1 MAPIL
6 QGKFCVHANGGRFVV
21 QHWSWLR
28 RAGLAALLWL
38 CCAAVFAAPVLDL
51 APGQSRA
58 ALGSVTTYAVDT
70 QATADAATM
79 FARAE
84 AGGFKP
90 VPADNATFGFVDGAY
105 WFHARV
111 ANAGNPDTR
120 WLLVLEYAL
129 LDQVDL
135 YLRHADGRIEH
146 FQSGDHRPF
155 AQRAVSYRHPNFWL
169 RIEQGQPLDLLLRV
183 QSQSSM
189 QVPLALYTP
198 TAFIELARDAQL
210 GMGVYYGILL
220 ALLFYNLILFVSLR
234 DRSHFLYSLHVL
246 GFGLVLF
253 CLNGFAF
260 EYFWPNSTFLA
271 NAAVPMSM
279 ALAMLAMHLFA
290 RDFLEL
296 PRRLPW
302 GNRLLLAL
310 IAFHAVMLVAAPLL
324 HYRTAVLIGTGMVF
338 PGVGSVIAVAV
349 IVARRGF
356 RPALLFLLAWAMLLA
371 GTLVYAMVSFGMLHK
386 SFATEYG
393 MQIGSAAE
401 MIFLSF
407 ALAYRWAALRD
418 ENERIA
424 REATEQ
430 LERRVEERTG
440 ELSAALQQL
449 GEAHARL
456 REHSARDGLTGVF
469 NRRHFDQHFCAL
481 VEQCRADRKPFSL
494 LITDLDHFKH
504 VNDEFGH
511 LTGDDCLRCIAATL
525 QQCAGEQAL
534 VARFGG
540 EEFVVLM
547 PGADELG
554 ARRTAENL
562 RQRVAA
568 HSFALDGGRQ
578 LHLTVSIGVATAGIG
593 AQVAAETLLRRADD
607 ALYEAKRSGRNRVVQ
622 GSVAA

>member
-1 MAPIL
+1 MATVVLRLLLLCCLLPGLAVAAPIL
-6 QGKFCVHANGGRFVV
+6 DLTAGQT
-21 QHWSWLR
+21 
-28 RAGLAALLWL
+28 RAPLAA
-38 CCAAVFAAPVLDL
+38 
-51 APGQSRA
+51 
-58 ALGSVTTYAVDT
+58 VTTYAVD
-70 QATADAATM
+70 ATGDSPASAM
-79 FARAE
+79 FAAAD
-84 AGGFKP
+84 AGGFAP
-90 VPADNATFGFVDGAY
+90 VPADNPTFGFVDGAY

-111 ANAGNPDTR
+111 ANANHADTR

-129 LDQVDL
+129 LDHVDL
-135 YLRHADGRIEH
+135 YVRHPDGAIDHVE
-146 FQSGDHRPF
+146 SGDRRPF
-155 AQRAVSYRHPNFWL
+155 AQRSVSYRHPNFWL
-169 RIEQGQPLDLLLRV
+169 QITPGQPLDLLLRV
-183 QSQSSM
+183 RTESSM
-189 QVPLALYTP
+189 QVPLTLYTP

-210 GMGVYYGILL
+210 AMGIYYGILL

-234 DRSHFLYSLHVL
+234 DRSHFLYTLHVL

-260 EYFWPNSTFLA
+260 EYFWPNSTGLA

-279 ALAMLAMHLFA
+279 SFAMIAMHLFA

-296 PRRLPW
+296 PRRSPL

-310 IAFHAVMLVAAPLL
+310 VAIHTLMLVASPLL
-324 HYRTAVLIGTGMVF
+324 PYRVAVLIGTALVF
-338 PGVGSVIAVAV
+338 PGVIAVIGVA
-349 IVARRGF
+349 IATARRGF

-371 GTLVYAMVSFGMLHK
+371 GTMVYAMVSFGMLPK
-386 SFATEYG
+386 TFATEYG

-407 ALAYRWAALRD
+407 ALAYRWAALRA

-424 REATEQ
+424 HEANERLEQ
-430 LERRVEERTG
+430 RVTERTEALTG
-440 ELSAALQQL
+440 ALQQL

-469 NRRHFDQHFCAL
+469 NRRHFEQSFAPL
-481 VEQCRADRKPFSL
+481 LEQCIADARPFSL
-494 LITDLDHFKH
+494 LITDIDHFKR
-504 VNDEFGH
+504 VNDDYGH
-511 LTGDDCLRCIAATL
+511 LTGDDCLRCIASTL
-525 QQCAGEQAL
+525 QHCAGDNAI

-547 PGADELG
+547 PGADELS
-554 ARRTAENL
+554 ARRTAEAI

-568 HSFALDGGRQ
+568 QAFALDGGRD
-578 LHLTVSIGVATAGIG
+578 LHVTVSIGAATVGIG
-593 AQVAAETLLRRADD
+593 ASIAADALLRRADD

>member
-1 MAPIL
+1 MAQRSSWFCRLGL
-6 QGKFCVHANGGRFVV
+6 Q
-21 QHWSWLR
+21 
-28 RAGLAALLWL
+28 AALLL
-38 CCAAVFAAPVLDL
+38 ASACALAAPVLDL
-51 APGQSRA
+51 SPGQSRA
-58 ALGSVTTYAVDT
+58 TLGSVTTYAVDASG
-70 QATADAATM
+70 QADAAQM
-79 FARAE
+79 FGRADD
-84 AGGFKP
+84 AAFKP

-111 ANAGNPDTR
+111 ANAGSADMR

-146 FQSGDHRPF
+146 FQSGDYHPF
-155 AQRAVSYRHPNFWL
+155 SQRAVSYRHPNFWL
-169 RIEQGQPLDLLLRV
+169 QMPPGQPLDLLLRV

-210 GMGVYYGILL
+210 GMGIYYGILL

-260 EYFWPNSTFLA
+260 EYFWPNSTWLA

-302 GNRLLLAL
+302 GNRVLLGM
-310 IAFHAVMLVAAPLL
+310 IAFHALMLAASPWLD
-324 HYRTAVLIGTGMVF
+324 YRVAVLIGTGMVF
-338 PGVGSVIAVAV
+338 PGVGAVIAVAIV
-349 IVARRGF
+349 VARRGF

-371 GTLVYAMVSFGMLHK
+371 GTLVYALVSFGMLGK

-407 ALAYRWAALRD
+407 ALAYRWAALRS

-424 REATEQ
+424 REANEQ
-430 LERRVEERTG
+430 LEQRVEARTS
-440 ELSAALQQL
+440 ELSTALQQL
-449 GEAHARL
+449 SEAHVRL

-469 NRRHFDQHFCAL
+469 NRRHFDQHFAPL
-481 VEQCRADRKPFSL
+481 LAQCRADARPFSL
-494 LITDLDHFKH
+494 LIADLDHFKR
-504 VNDEFGH
+504 VNDEHGH
-511 LTGDDCLRCIAATL
+511 LTGDDCLRCIATSL
-525 QQCAGEQAL
+525 QQCAGEHAL

-547 PGADELG
+547 PGTDELG
-554 ARRTAENL
+554 ARRSAEML

-568 HSFALDGGRQ
+568 HRFALEGGRQ
-578 LHLTVSIGVATAGIG
+578 LHLTVSIGVASAGSE
-593 AQVAAETLLRRADD
+593 AQIAAETLLRRADD
-607 ALYEAKRSGRNRVVQ
+607 ALYEAKRGGRNRVVQ
-622 GSVAA
+622 GPVAA

>member
-1 MAPIL
+1 VAQVLVRLWIRCITL
-6 QGKFCVHANGGRFVV
+6 LVLLAIGA
-21 QHWSWLR
+21 S
-28 RAGLAALLWL
+28 AG
-38 CCAAVFAAPVLDL
+38 AAPTLEL
-51 APGQSRA
+51 SAGQTRAPLNA
-58 ALGSVTTYAVDT
+58 VTTYAVDAAGKA
-70 QATADAATM
+70 QADAM
-79 FARAE
+79 FIHADSGR
-84 AGGFKP
+84 FRP

-105 WFHARV
+105 WFHARIRSDST
-111 ANAGNPDTR
+111 AERR

-129 LDQVDL
+129 LDHVDL
-135 YLRHADGRIEH
+135 YLRHADGKIEH
-146 FQSGDHRPF
+146 FRSGDREVF

-169 RIEQGQPLDLLLRV
+169 HLEPGEPLDLLLRV
-183 QSQSSM
+183 QSESSM
-189 QVPLALYTP
+189 QVPLSLYTP

-210 GMGVYYGILL
+210 GMGIYYGILL

-260 EYFWPNSTFLA
+260 EYFWPDSPALA

-279 ALAMLAMHLFA
+279 AFAMLAMHLFA

-296 PRRLPW
+296 PRRSPL
-302 GNRLLLAL
+302 GNKLLLAL
-310 IAFHAVMLVAAPLL
+310 IALHALMLAAGPLL
-324 HYRTAVLIGTGMVF
+324 PYRVAVLVGTAMVF
-338 PGVGSVIAVAV
+338 PGVIAVIGVA
-349 IVARRGF
+349 IAVARRGF

-371 GTLVYAMVSFGMLHK
+371 GTLVYAMVSFGMLPK
-386 SFATEYG
+386 TFATEYG

-407 ALAYRWAALRD
+407 ALAYRWAALRAD
-418 ENERIA
+418 NERIA
-424 REATEQ
+424 REAHEQ
-430 LERRVEERTG
+430 LEQRVDERTR
-440 ELSAALQQL
+440 ELSSALQQL

-469 NRRHFDQHFCAL
+469 NRRHF
-481 VEQCRADRKPFSL
+481 EQNFAPLLAQCSADGKPFSL
-494 LITDLDHFKH
+494 LITDLDHFKR
-504 VNDEFGH
+504 VNDDHGH

-525 QQCAGEQAL
+525 QHCAGESAL

-547 PGADELG
+547 PGADELS
-554 ARRTAENL
+554 ARRTAEAI

-568 HSFALDGGRQ
+568 QAFALEGGRD
-578 LHLTVSIGVATAGIG
+578 LYLTVSIGVTTQGVG
-593 AQVAAETLLRRADD
+593 ARIEAASLLRRADD